1 MLKKS
6 YGLNMQ
12 HLDFAALLSVIPSP
26 CLPFSDLCNPPL
38 KCWSMYLKAQDS
50 PHNLCSRKGGTMFKI
65 KLWVE
70 DQKTSINFTFYAI
83 FSSKEAVLF
92 GYQLA
97 EHGFYPLPLGKPAGR
112 GPGELPCWGYQPKPA
127 LLYAGV
133 PYRSSD
139 SAFHLN
145 EYTLIS
151 WNKVNSAGKW
161 KAHLPWDRF

>member
-112 GPGELPCWGYQPKPA
+112 GPGGAPLLRVPAQASSALCWCSLQEQWFCLSPEWV
-127 LLYAGV
+127 YA
-133 PYRSSD
+133 D
-139 SAFHLN
+139 FL
-145 EYTLIS
+145 
-151 WNKVNSAGKW
+151 K
-161 KAHLPWDRF
+161 